1 VLRGRGR
8 RFKSAPP
15 PPTKRS
21 APAQGS
27 FFCDESVIR
36 ECPPRAPAITS
47 GNLVLTLDLAMTP
60 GPLVLAP
67 WWVIARSAGVIAGAR
82 GLAITPGPRVARA
95 YVRAM
100 CERERMESAIHI
112 GVQEEDRSP
121 TGGSALA
128 WGQSPSYIAYTC
140 LFLASRPRHAHTRAV
155 PSEIPQCERQT
166 SGTW

>member
-1 VLRGRGR
+1 M
-8 RFKSAPP
+8 PP
-15 PPTKRS
+15 PRPGDNVGK
-21 APAQGS
+21 
-27 FFCDESVIR
+27 
-36 ECPPRAPAITS
+36 S
-47 GNLVLTLDLAMTP
+47 GVNTGFGDDARTP
-60 GPLVLAP
+60 GV
-67 WWVIARSAGVIAGAR
+67 SAMVGYRQVGCGVIAGAR

-121 TGGSALA
+121 IGGSALA